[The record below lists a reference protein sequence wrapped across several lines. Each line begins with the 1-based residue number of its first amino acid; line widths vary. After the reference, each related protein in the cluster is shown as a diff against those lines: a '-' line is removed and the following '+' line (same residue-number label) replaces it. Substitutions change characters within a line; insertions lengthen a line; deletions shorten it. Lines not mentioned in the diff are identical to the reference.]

1 MASLASTDSARDS
14 DLVLERLTKLHP
26 KIIDL
31 SLDRTWRHGLS
42 GILQSSIIRS

>member
-1 MASLASTDSARDS
+1 MVMPSLASTESVHDS

-31 SLDRTWRHGLS
+31 SLEDRKS
-42 GILQSSIIRS
+42 VV